1 MENPRKVDGLFYG
14 AFIVLFVLG
23 TGLAIVT
30 LDVHPLL
37 VVLSALVGFALICL
51 LGALINLA
59 IFPPLFRL
67 LARLTIKSAP
77 RKR

>member
-1 MENPRKVDGLFYG
+1 MEDPRKVDGLFYG
-14 AFIVLFVLG
+14 GFIVLFVLG

-30 LDVHPLL
+30 LDLHPL
-37 VVLSALVGFALICL
+37 VVVFSALIGFALVCL

-67 LARLTIKSAP
+67 LARLTITSVPK
-77 RKR
+77 KR